1 MRNAG
6 IRKELAKPGEYDISS
21 QEPPRDAGARRGAE
35 YSPVEVGNDPEI
47 PSTHM
52 ACFADRARPPAR
64 HGARRARRV
73 HARGAAR
80 VAFYAARGERAVRGR
95 DVPDTDPVAGGA
107 ADRAGAERRGDG
119 ILRLAGDGRRL
130 CGERAAPP
138 DGAGRRPVSRSTRA
152 AFSCGFVLP
161 RFLSRPPF
169 LPLG

>member
-35 YSPVEVGNDPEI
+35 YSPVEVGNEPEI

-95 DVPDTDPVAGGA
+95 DVPDPDPVAGGA
-107 ADRAGAERRGDG
+107 ADRAAAQRRGDG
-119 ILRLAGDGRRL
+119 LLRLAGEGDRLYGRRTCL
-130 CGERAAPP
+130 RVRGWPRPIAPP
-138 DGAGRRPVSRSTRA
+138 PPA
-152 AFSCGFVLP
+152 ALVYGCGL
-161 RFLSRPPF
+161 
-169 LPLG
+169 